1 MDCCICGKPITKE
14 VSGWDGG
21 HNAYPL
27 MEGRCCGTC
36 NDTLV
41 IQARLKQAGYSR
53 KQAGAIAQMLGKNLG
68 EAVGN

>member
-1 MDCCICGKPITKE
+1 MKCSICKEPIQPDL
-14 VSGWDGG
+14 SGWDGG

-27 MEGRCCGTC
+27 VEGRCCGTC

-41 IQARLKQAGYSR
+41 IQARLKQMGYSR
-53 KQAGAIAQMLGKNLG
+53 KQAGALAKELG

>member
-1 MDCCICGKPITKE
+1 MECIICGNPIGKDP
-14 VSGWDGG
+14 SGWEGG

-41 IQARLKQAGYSR
+41 IQARLKQMGYST
-53 KQAGAIAQMLGKNLG
+53 KQAGEMAKGLG
-68 EAVGN
+68 EANGN

>member
-1 MDCCICGKPITKE
+1 MDCCICGEPITKE

-27 MEGRCCGTC
+27 VEGRCCGTC

-41 IQARLKQAGYSR
+41 IQARLKQIGYSR
-53 KQAGAIAQMLGKNLG
+53 KQAGTIAKALG
-68 EAVGN
+68 EANGN

>member
-1 MDCCICGKPITKE
+1 MDCCICGEPITKE

-27 MEGRCCGTC
+27 MEGRCCVTC

-41 IQARLKQAGYSR
+41 IQARLKQMGYSR
-53 KQAGAIAQMLGKNLG
+53 KQAGALAKELG

>member
-1 MDCCICGKPITKE
+1 MDCCICGNSITKE
-14 VSGWDGG
+14 ASGWDGG

-36 NDTLV
+36 NGTLV
-41 IQARLKQAGYSR
+41 IQARLKQMGYSR
-53 KQAGAIAQMLGKNLG
+53 KEAGALAKELG